1 VRNVFSATVHTIG
14 YLALTVAAIFAIVSF
29 TP

>member
-1 VRNVFSATVHTIG
+1 VRNGFSATIQMMG
-14 YLALTVAAIFAIVSF
+14 YLALTAAAILAIVSF

>member
-1 VRNVFSATVHTIG
+1 VRNVFSATVQMMG
-14 YLALTVAAIFAIVSF
+14 YLALTAAAIFAIASF

>member
-1 VRNVFSATVHTIG
+1 MRNVLSATVQMMG
-14 YLALTVAAIFAIVSF
+14 YLALTAAAIFAIVSF

>member
-1 VRNVFSATVHTIG
+1 VRNVFSATVQMMG
-14 YLALTVAAIFAIVSF
+14 YLALTAAAIFAIVSF